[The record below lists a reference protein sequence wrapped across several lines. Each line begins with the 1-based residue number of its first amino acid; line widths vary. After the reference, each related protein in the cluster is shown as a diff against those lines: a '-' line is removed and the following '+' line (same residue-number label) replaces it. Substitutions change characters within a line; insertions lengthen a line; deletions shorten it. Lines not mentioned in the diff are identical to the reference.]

1 MQFGVLLDKSTGTK
15 VYVHFSSYQQNGGKG
30 HAIIRKKTLRSRK
43 AVGFVKSELIK
54 QSINL
59 FVEKGFSATSIQDIV
74 DTIGVTKGSF
84 YYHFKSKEAL
94 LMEIHS
100 SYIDDLLNRQ
110 KSILDREKSCKDQL
124 VKIVELII
132 VDIDKQGAVG
142 QVYFREIRHLTEDNA
157 AIIRQKR
164 ADFRD
169 TIESVLQD
177 GIESG
182 EFRRELHPKM
192 ITFAILGI
200 TNWSYQWFNP
210 EGSLSV
216 RELSALYTDFIL
228 HGIQSSELPN

>member
-1 MQFGVLLDKSTGTK
+1 MYSPVLYIYGWRQKKCYNTK
-15 VYVHFSSYQQNGGKG
+15 WL
-30 HAIIRKKTLRSRK
+30 LRLRK

-94 LMEIHS
+94 LMDIHS
-100 SYIDDLLNRQ
+100 NYIDDLLRRQ
-110 KSILDREKSCKDQL
+110 KTILDTEKSYKDKL
-124 VKIVELII
+124 MAIVELII
-132 VDIDKQGAVG
+132 VDIEKQGAVG
-142 QVYFREIRHLTEDNA
+142 RVYFREIRHLKEDNA
-157 AIIRQKR
+157 AVIRQKR

-169 TIESVLQD
+169 NIELLLKE
-177 GIESG
+177 GIEAN
-182 EFRRELHPKM
+182 EFRKELQPKI

-216 RELSALYTDFIL
+216 KELSAMYTDFIL
-228 HGIQSSELPN
+228 HGIQSSDASN

>member
-1 MQFGVLLDKSTGTK
+1 M
-15 VYVHFSSYQQNGGKG
+15 
-30 HAIIRKKTLRSRK
+30 
-43 AVGFVKSELIK
+43 KSELIK

-94 LMEIHS
+94 LMDIHS
-100 SYIDDLLNRQ
+100 HYIDDLLRRQ
-110 KSILDREKSCKDQL
+110 KTILDTEKSYKDKL
-124 VKIVELII
+124 MAIVELI
-132 VDIDKQGAVG
+132 VGDIEKQGAVG
-142 QVYFREIRHLTEDNA
+142 RVYFREIRHLKEDNA

-164 ADFRD
+164 ATFRD
-169 TIESVLQD
+169 NIEMLLAQ
-177 GIESG
+177 GIEAN
-182 EFRRELHPKM
+182 EFRKELQPKI

-216 RELSALYTDFIL
+216 KELSAMYMDFIL
-228 HGIQSSELPN
+228 YGIHSSGTPN

>member
-1 MQFGVLLDKSTGTK
+1 M
-15 VYVHFSSYQQNGGKG
+15 
-30 HAIIRKKTLRSRK
+30 
-43 AVGFVKSELIK
+43 KSELIK

-94 LMEIHS
+94 LMDIHS
-100 SYIDDLLNRQ
+100 HYIDDLLRRQ
-110 KSILDREKSCKDQL
+110 KAILDTEKSHKDKL
-124 VKIVELII
+124 MAIVELII
-132 VDIDKQGAVG
+132 VDIEKQGAVG
-142 QVYFREIRHLTEDNA
+142 RVYFREIRHLKEENA

-164 ADFRD
+164 ADFRNN
-169 TIESVLQD
+169 IEVLLKE
-177 GIESG
+177 GIEAN
-182 EFRRELHPKM
+182 EFRKELQPKI

-216 RELSALYTDFIL
+216 KELSAMYTDFIL
-228 HGIQSSELPN
+228 HGIQSPDASN